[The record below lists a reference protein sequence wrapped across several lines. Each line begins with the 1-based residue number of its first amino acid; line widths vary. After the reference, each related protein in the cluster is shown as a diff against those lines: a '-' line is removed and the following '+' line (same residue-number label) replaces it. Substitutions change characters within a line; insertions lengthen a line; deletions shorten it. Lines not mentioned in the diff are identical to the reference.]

1 MFSSLKRFSFARKVL
16 IIRKLTIVLLGS
28 DHEPSSYTLVPG
40 KGIEGV
46 ERSLHAASRPF
57 ATRKRSREIPSS
69 PSGPAP
75 RGGQPAVRLPAVQR
89 GARRRGVLAELEMD
103 A

>member
-1 MFSSLKRFSFARKVL
+1 MKRAHGYQVVSALRDLPRDRSAPRSSGARAPGLGFVVVYVTVFSSLKRFSFARKVL

-46 ERSLHAASRPF
+46 ERSL
-57 ATRKRSREIPSS
+57 
-69 PSGPAP
+69 
-75 RGGQPAVRLPAVQR
+75 
-89 GARRRGVLAELEMD
+89 
-103 A
+103 